1 MINTNYANLKNNYL
15 FSTVAEKVRVYSEAH
30 PQADIIKLGIGDVTK
45 PLAKTVIQALHD
57 AVDENAKAETFMGYG
72 PEQGYAFLRE
82 ALADYYGKLG
92 ADIDADEVFVS
103 DGAKSDIANILDI
116 FSKDCHVVIPDP
128 VYPVYLDTN
137 VMDGRKVSF
146 LNANEGNNFLPM
158 PEDLG
163 TDEKVDILYLCSPN
177 NPTGACY
184 NKDQLQTWVD
194 FANAQG
200 AVIFFDSA
208 YEVFASGTDLPRT
221 IFAIPGARTCAIE
234 IASLSKTAGFTGTR
248 CSYTVVPKELV
259 RDGQSLKDM
268 WFRRQSTKFNGTPYI
283 VQKAAAAVFTEEGYA
298 EIMEN
303 IQGYKENAKIIA
315 DTLDELGI
323 YYTGGHY
330 SPYVW
335 LKCPNNMSSWE
346 FFDFLLEKAQVVG
359 TPGEGFGKN
368 GEGFFR
374 LTAFNTPERTRE
386 AMERLKEILKK

>member
-259 RDGQSLKDM
+259 RDDQSLKDM

-283 VQKAAAAVFTEEGYA
+283 VQKAAEAVFTEEGYA

-359 TPGEGFGKN
+359 TPGGGFGKN

-386 AMERLKEILKK
+386 AMERLKEILK

>member
-30 PQADIIKLGIGDVTK
+30 PDADIIKLGIGDVTK
-45 PLAKTVIQALHD
+45 PLVKSVIEALHA

-72 PEQGYAFLRE
+72 PEQGYGFLRE

-92 ADIDADEVFVS
+92 AVVDADEIFVS

-116 FSKDCHVVIPDP
+116 FSRDCHVVIPDP

-137 VMDGRKVSF
+137 VMDGRTVSF
-146 LNANEGNNFLPM
+146 LNANESNNFLPM
-158 PEDLG
+158 PEDLEAAE
-163 TDEKVDILYLCSPN
+163 DPDIIYLCSPN

-184 NKDQLQTWVD
+184 DKEQLKTWVD
-194 FANAQG
+194 YANEKN

-208 YEVFASGTDLPRT
+208 YEVFAAGADLPRT
-221 IFAIPGARTCAIE
+221 IMEIPGARTCAIE

-283 VQKAAAAVFTEEGYA
+283 VQKAAEAVFTEEGYA
-298 EIMEN
+298 EVMEN
-303 IQGYKENAKIIA
+303 IAGYKANAKIIT
-315 DTLDELGI
+315 DTLDALGI

-374 LTAFNTPERTRE
+374 LTAFNTPERTQE
-386 AMERLKEILKK
+386 AMDRLKEILK

>member
-103 DGAKSDIANILDI
+103 DGAKSDIANILDV

-386 AMERLKEILKK
+386 AMERLKEILK

>member
-184 NKDQLQTWVD
+184 NKEQLQTWVD

-368 GEGFFR
+368 GEGLFR

-386 AMERLKEILKK
+386 AMERLKEILK

>member
-346 FFDFLLEKAQVVG
+346 FFDSLLEKAQVVG

-386 AMERLKEILKK
+386 AMERLKEILK

>member
-184 NKDQLQTWVD
+184 NKEQLQTWVD

-335 LKCPNNMSSWE
+335 LKCPNGMSSWE

-386 AMERLKEILKK
+386 AMERLKEILK